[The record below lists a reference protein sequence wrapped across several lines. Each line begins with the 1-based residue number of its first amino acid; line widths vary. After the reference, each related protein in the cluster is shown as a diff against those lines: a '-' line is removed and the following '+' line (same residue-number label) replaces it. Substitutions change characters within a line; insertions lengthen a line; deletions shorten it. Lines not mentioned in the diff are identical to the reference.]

1 MGRKYFM
8 MGLGLSFTG
17 FLRHAR
23 PRLEDRG
30 IVVCLASPSSY
41 EGKKTV
47 IVCLEGEGDLFDKVN
62 SGLVKTGDNADLEN
76 DIDYIDVAARVGEYA
91 GIFEEITEREFLRRY
106 NEFIE
111 Q

>member
-1 MGRKYFM
+1 MGRKHFM

-17 FLRHAR
+17 FLKNVK
-23 PRLEDRG
+23 PRLESHGLTIRLVG
-30 IVVCLASPSSY
+30 PSSY
-41 EGKKTV
+41 EGKKIV
-47 IVCLEGEGDLFDKVN
+47 IVCLEGGGDLFDKVN
-62 SGLVKTGDNADLEN
+62 SSLVEAGENADSEDGIN
-76 DIDYIDVAARVGEYA
+76 YMDVAARVGEYA